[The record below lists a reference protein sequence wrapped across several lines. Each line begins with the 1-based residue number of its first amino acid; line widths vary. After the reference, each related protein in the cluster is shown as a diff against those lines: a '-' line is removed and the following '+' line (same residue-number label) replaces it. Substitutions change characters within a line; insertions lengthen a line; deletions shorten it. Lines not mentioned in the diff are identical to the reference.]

1 MVNVRISPT
10 ESALGAFDLTLS
22 AGQDL
27 EEEVGVLNEGEKV
40 EFDAIFTIQ
49 GGPVRSHQFDLQHIE
64 PMRAPTK
71 KCKR

>member
-40 EFDAIFTIQ
+40 EFDAIFTI
-49 GGPVRSHQFDLQHIE
+49 
-64 PMRAPTK
+64 
-71 KCKR
+71 